1 MELTFA
7 QQSSAFLLSLL
18 LGILAGVLYGILRI
32 FRVLFFSGKIAVFIL
47 DFLYMIVVSL
57 ALFCF
62 SIAYI
67 NGAVRVYLYFGCLL
81 GFVLYRGTLGRLLSS
96 VTLPA
101 ARFFTRTSH
110 KIQIKIKIFT
120 KKLLKNVSKILYNNN
135 NKISIF
141 RNKNKDKEKRDKI
154 INEKR

>member
-18 LGILAGVLYGILRI
+18 LGIAAGVLYGILRVL
-32 FRVLFFSGKIAVFIL
+32 RVLFFRGRISVFII
-47 DFLYMIVVSL
+47 DFLYMIAVSL

-67 NGAVRVYLYFGCLL
+67 NGAVRIYLYFGCLI
-81 GFVLYRGTLGRLLSS
+81 GFVLYRGTLGRLISA
-96 VTLPA
+96 VTLPV
-101 ARFFTRTSH
+101 ARYVICISR
-110 KIQIKIKIFT
+110 KIQVKIKFFA
-120 KKLLKNVSKILYNNN
+120 KKLLKNIVKILYNNN
-135 NKISIF
+135 NKNSISK
-141 RNKNKDKEKRDKI
+141 NKNKDKEKRELN